1 MDKDAFRA
9 ADGEMVI
16 RADMTL
22 GGAKISVSLGDDTNL
37 ATPGNETDYIS
48 LGVTGTAGAL
58 TMHWPLKTQTPL
70 GWTMTTTQQRHS
82 NPKPV

>member
-37 ATPGNETDYIS
+37 A
-48 LGVTGTAGAL
+48 LQVTKQITSRSAL
-58 TMHWPLKTQTPL
+58 QALQAHSPMHWPLKTQTPL

>member
-22 GGAKISVSLGDDTNL
+22 GGAKISVSLRFSAGSRLNFGGLSVIMYL
-37 ATPGNETDYIS
+37 ALSIYS
-48 LGVTGTAGAL
+48 FV
-58 TMHWPLKTQTPL
+58 
-70 GWTMTTTQQRHS
+70 
-82 NPKPV
+82 